1 VALAAKPDG
10 VHGASFQ
17 HQPVWAAGVKAP
29 EVLKR
34 LDRLEI
40 NRINQL
46 VVEPTSQTTRSVCP
60 SSPMPA
66 GADEQ
71 CRTSTQAQY
80 SAGHLQFR
88 IRRE

>member
-1 VALAAKPDG
+1 M
-10 VHGASFQ
+10 
-17 HQPVWAAGVKAP
+17 WAAGVKAP

-46 VVEPTSQTTRSVCP
+46 VVEPASQTKRSVCP

-71 CRTSTQAQY
+71 C
-80 SAGHLQFR
+80 
-88 IRRE
+88 